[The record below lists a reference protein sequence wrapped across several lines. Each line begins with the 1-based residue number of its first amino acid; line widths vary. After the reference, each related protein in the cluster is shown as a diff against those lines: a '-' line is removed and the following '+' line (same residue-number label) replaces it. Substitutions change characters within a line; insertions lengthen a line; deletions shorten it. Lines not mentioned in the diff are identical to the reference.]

1 MSRASAVTR
10 RAEELL
16 GTPVVATSP
25 VAGGD
30 IARAT
35 KLRLN
40 DGSVALMKTL
50 PRPPEG
56 FFRAEARGLAWL
68 DAAGLP
74 VPELLAAADDCV
86 ILRWIEP
93 GKPSGEGAD
102 ALGRALATAHRRPC
116 DSYGLDADGYIG
128 TLPMPNRPA
137 PTWPEFF
144 ATRRLLPYLKL
155 AHDRGV
161 IDDDQARMIE
171 AVVPRL
177 DELLPAE
184 PPARLHGDLWN
195 GNVLWG
201 TDGHAWVIDPAAYCG
216 HREMDLAT
224 LALFGLP
231 QLERL
236 VDAYQETH
244 PLSDGWEERIALHQ
258 LFPLL
263 VHAAMPAGGSGQGYG
278 ARAATLAARYV
289 SPRG

>member
-1 MSRASAVTR
+1 MSRASVVAR

-30 IARAT
+30 VARAT

-50 PRPPEG
+50 PHPPAG

-68 DAAGLP
+68 AESGLP
-74 VPELLAAADDCV
+74 VPDLLAAADDCV

-93 GKPSGEGAD
+93 GRPTGEGAD
-102 ALGRALATAHRRPC
+102 ALGRALAAAHRRPC
-116 DSYGLDADGYIG
+116 DSFGLDSDGFIA
-128 TLPMPNRPA
+128 TLPLPNRTA
-137 PTWPEFF
+137 PTWPEFY

-155 AHDRGV
+155 AHDRGAV
-161 IDDDQARMIE
+161 DDDQARTVE

-177 DELLPAE
+177 EGLLPHE

-201 TDGHAWVIDPAAYCG
+201 SDGRAWLIDPAAYGG
-216 HREMDLAT
+216 HREMDLAM

-236 VDAYQETH
+236 LDAYQEVH

-263 VHAAMPAGGSGQGYG
+263 VHAALFGAGYG
-278 ARAATLAARYV
+278 PRAAALAARYV
-289 SPRG
+289 GPGR

>member
-1 MSRASAVTR
+1 MSRASAVSR
-10 RAEELL
+10 RAEALPA
-16 GTPVVATSP
+16 TPVVATSP

-30 IARAT
+30 VARAT

-50 PRPPEG
+50 PHPPAG
-56 FFRAEARGLAWL
+56 FFEAEARGLAWL
-68 DAAGLP
+68 ADAGLP
-74 VPELLAAADDCV
+74 VPELLGAAEDCV

-93 GKPSGEGAD
+93 GRPSGEGAE
-102 ALGRALATAHRRPC
+102 ARGRALAAAHRRPC
-116 DSYGLDADGYIG
+116 DAYGLDTDGFIA
-128 TLPMPNRPA
+128 TLPLPNRPA
-137 PTWPEFF
+137 PTWPEFY

-155 AHDRGV
+155 AYDRGAV
-161 IDDDQARMIE
+161 DDAQARTVE

-177 DELLPAE
+177 EQVLPTE

-201 TDGHAWVIDPAAYCG
+201 TDGRAWVIDPAAYCG
-216 HREMDLAT
+216 HREMDLAM

-236 VDAYQETH
+236 VDAYQEAH
-244 PLSDGWEERIALHQ
+244 PLADGWEERIALHQ

-263 VHAAMPAGGSGQGYG
+263 VHAALFGQGYG
-278 ARAATLAARYV
+278 ARAASLAARYV
-289 SPRG
+289 TTAR

>member
-1 MSRASAVTR
+1 MVAR

-30 IARAT
+30 VARAT

-50 PRPPEG
+50 PHPPEG

-68 DAAGLP
+68 ADAELP
-74 VPELLAAADDCV
+74 VPELLASSDDCV

-93 GKPSGEGAD
+93 GRPTGEGAD
-102 ALGRALATAHRRPC
+102 ALGRALASAHRRPC
-116 DSYGLDADGYIG
+116 DGYGLDSDGFIA
-128 TLPMPNRPA
+128 TLPLPNRPA
-137 PTWPEFF
+137 PTWPEFY

-155 AHDRGV
+155 CHDRGAV
-161 IDDDQARMIE
+161 DDDQARTIE

-177 DELLPAE
+177 EDLLPPE

-201 TDGHAWVIDPAAYCG
+201 TDGRAWVIDPAAYAG
-216 HREMDLAT
+216 HREMDLAM

-236 VDAYQETH
+236 VDAYQEAH
-244 PLSDGWEERIALHQ
+244 PLSDGWEDRIALHQ

-263 VHAAMPAGGSGQGYG
+263 VHAALFGAGYG
-278 ARAATLAARYV
+278 PRAAALAARFV
-289 SPRG
+289 GTAR

>member
-1 MSRASAVTR
+1 VSRASAVAR

-30 IARAT
+30 VARAT

-50 PRPPEG
+50 PHPPQG
-56 FFRAEARGLAWL
+56 FFAAEARGLAWL
-68 DAAGLP
+68 AEAGLP
-74 VPELLAAADDCV
+74 VPELLAAAEDCV
-86 ILRWIEP
+86 VLRWIEP
-93 GKPSGEGAD
+93 GRPSGEGAE
-102 ALGRALATAHRRPC
+102 ALGRALAAAHRRPC
-116 DSYGLDADGYIG
+116 EGYGLDTDGFIG

-137 PTWPEFF
+137 PTWPEFY

-155 AHDRGV
+155 AYDRGV
-161 IDDDQARMIE
+161 LDDDQARTVE

-177 DELLPAE
+177 EQLLPAE

-201 TDGHAWVIDPAAYCG
+201 TDGRAWVIDPAAYCG
-216 HREMDLAT
+216 HREMDLAM
-224 LALFGLP
+224 LSLFGLP

-236 VDAYQETH
+236 VDAYQEAH
-244 PLSDGWEERIALHQ
+244 PLGDGWEERIALHQ

-263 VHAAMPAGGSGQGYG
+263 VHAAMLTGRSGQGYA
-278 ARAATLAARYV
+278 ARAAALAARYAG
-289 SPRG
+289 RGG

>member
-1 MSRASAVTR
+1 MSRASVVSR

-30 IARAT
+30 VARAT

-50 PRPPEG
+50 PHPPQG
-56 FFRAEARGLAWL
+56 FFPAEARGLAWL
-68 DAAGLP
+68 AEVGLP
-74 VPELLAAADDCV
+74 VPDLLAAAEDCV

-93 GKPSGEGAD
+93 GKPSGEGAE
-102 ALGRALATAHRRPC
+102 ALGRALASAHRHPC
-116 DSYGLDADGYIG
+116 DGYGLDTDGFIG
-128 TLPMPNRPA
+128 TLPLPNRPA
-137 PTWPEFF
+137 PTWPEFY

-155 AHDRGV
+155 AHDRGA
-161 IDDDQARMIE
+161 IDDDHARTIE

-177 DELLPAE
+177 ADLVPDE

-195 GNVLWG
+195 GNVIWG
-201 TDGHAWVIDPAAYCG
+201 TDGRAWVIDPAAYCG
-216 HREMDLAT
+216 HREMDLAM

-231 QLERL
+231 QLER
-236 VDAYQETH
+236 VIDAYEETH
-244 PLSDGWEERIALHQ
+244 PLGDGWEERIALHQ

-263 VHAAMPAGGSGQGYG
+263 VHAALFGQGYG
-278 ARAATLAARYV
+278 ARAATLAARFV
-289 SPRG
+289 SSG